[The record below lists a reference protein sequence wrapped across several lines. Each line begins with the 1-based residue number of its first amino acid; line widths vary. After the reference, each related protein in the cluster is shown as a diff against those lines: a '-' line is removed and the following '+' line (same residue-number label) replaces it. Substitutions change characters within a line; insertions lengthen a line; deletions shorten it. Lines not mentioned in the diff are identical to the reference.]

1 MISVNIIKLMNN
13 NHGGIENSELR
24 PKSTGKISGLVM
36 TAINLRDFGGFPTR
50 GGGWMKTGVLYRSGN
65 LEKLSA
71 SNHVAI
77 SELKLQTIIDFRSL
91 EEQEKS
97 PGTFP
102 GSRKVSL
109 PCNIDQSTRDRL
121 RPLLLRRSADD
132 EIVDAIDSVYQ
143 EMVDLMVHP
152 IGEMIRIILD
162 PGNCPVLIH
171 CRAGK
176 DRTGFA
182 AAVVQWAM
190 DVDHDIIMNE
200 YLKSNDFIS
209 PKISKAMKRLRLFTL
224 GLFPKGNLQA
234 AFEVKARYLD
244 TAFSV
249 IETKYGG
256 FAGYLAAG
264 GIHRADLELLK
275 TRLLGL

>member
-1 MISVNIIKLMNN
+1 MNLKS
-13 NHGGIENSELR
+13 GIFI
-24 PKSTGKISGLVM
+24 PGLVM
-36 TAINLRDFGGFPTR
+36 TAINLRDFGGSYTLSGAR
-50 GGGWMKTGVLYRSGN
+50 MKTGILFRSGN

-77 SELKLQTIIDFRSL
+77 SELKLQSIIDYRSL
-91 EEQEKS
+91 EDQEKS

-109 PCNIDQSTRDRL
+109 PCSIEKPTRDRL
-121 RPLLLRRSADD
+121 RPLLLRKSADD
-132 EIVDAIDSVYQ
+132 EIVTAINEVYIL
-143 EMVDLMVHP
+143 MVDLMVHP
-152 IGEMIRIILD
+152 IGETIRIILNPD
-162 PGNCPVLIH
+162 GCPILIH

-182 AAVVQWAM
+182 AAVIQWTLG
-190 DVDHDIIMNE
+190 VDKDTIMRE
-200 YLKSNDFIS
+200 YLKSNDFMS
-209 PKISKAMKRLRLFTL
+209 PKISKALKRLRLFTL

-234 AFEVKARYLD
+234 AFEVKELYLN

-256 FAGYLAAG
+256 LEGYLAACG
-264 GIHRADLELLK
+264 VTKDDVAALK
-275 TRLLGL
+275 ARLLEV

>member
-1 MISVNIIKLMNN
+1 
-13 NHGGIENSELR
+13 
-24 PKSTGKISGLVM
+24 M
-36 TAINLRDFGGFPTR
+36 TAINLRDFGGFATTNGSR
-50 GGGWMKTGVLYRSGN
+50 MKTGVLYRSGN

-71 SNHVAI
+71 SNHTAI
-77 SELKLQTIIDFRSL
+77 SELHLQTIIDFRSIT
-91 EEQEKS
+91 EQEKS

-109 PCNIDQSTRDRL
+109 PCNIDQITRDRL
-121 RPLLLRRSADD
+121 RPLLLRRYADD
-132 EIVDAIDSVYQ
+132 EIVQAIDSVYR

-152 IGEMIRIILD
+152 VGDMIRIILN
-162 PGNCPVLIH
+162 PTQCPVLIH

-182 AAVVQWAM
+182 AAVIQWIM
-190 DVDHDIIMNE
+190 GVDHDTVMRE
-200 YLKSNDFIS
+200 YLLSNEFIS
-209 PKISKAMKRLRLFTL
+209 PKISKALKRLRLFTL

-234 AFEVKARYLD
+234 AFEVRAQYLN

-256 FAGYLAAG
+256 LDGYLAAG
-264 GIHRADLELLK
+264 GVNRDDLKELR
-275 TRLLGL
+275 TRLLNLS

>member
-1 MISVNIIKLMNN
+1 
-13 NHGGIENSELR
+13 
-24 PKSTGKISGLVM
+24 M
-36 TAINLRDFGGFPTR
+36 TAINLRDFGGFMTNSGSR
-50 GGGWMKTGVLYRSGN
+50 MKTGMLYRSGN

-77 SELKLQTIIDFRSL
+77 SELDLQTIIDFRSM

-109 PCNIDQSTRDRL
+109 PCNIDRITRDRL

-132 EIVDAIDSVYQ
+132 EIVEAIDSVYK
-143 EMVDLMVHP
+143 EMVDLMVQP
-152 IGEMIRIILD
+152 IGEMIRIILGN
-162 PGNCPVLIH
+162 GNCPVLIH

-182 AAVVQWAM
+182 AAVIQWAM
-190 DVDHDIIMNE
+190 DVDHETVMRE
-200 YLKSNDFIS
+200 YLKSNEFMS
-209 PKISKAMKRLRLFTL
+209 PKISKALKRLRLFTL

-234 AFEVKARYLD
+234 AFEVKEQYLNSVY
-244 TAFSV
+244 SV

-256 FAGYLAAG
+256 LKGYLAAG
-264 GIHRADLELLK
+264 GVHRGDLEALRELLIE
-275 TRLLGL
+275 R

>member
-1 MISVNIIKLMNN
+1 
-13 NHGGIENSELR
+13 
-24 PKSTGKISGLVM
+24 M
-36 TAINLRDFGGFPTR
+36 TAINLRDFGGFHTKS
-50 GGGWMKTGVLYRSGN
+50 GALMKTGILYRSGN
-65 LEKLSA
+65 LQKLTA

-77 SELKLQTIIDFRSL
+77 SELRIHTIIDFRSMA
-91 EEQEKS
+91 EQEKN

-109 PCNIDQSTRDRL
+109 PCSIEQLTRDRL
-121 RPLLLRRSADD
+121 RPLLLRRSADE
-132 EIVDAIDSVYQ
+132 EIIEAIDDVY
-143 EMVDLMVHP
+143 EVMVDLMVEP

-162 PGNCPVLIH
+162 PANCPILIH

-190 DVDHDIIMNE
+190 DVDHETIMRE

-209 PKISKAMKRLRLFTL
+209 PKISKALKRLRLFTL

-234 AFEVKARYLD
+234 AFEVREQYLD
-244 TAFSV
+244 TAFTV
-249 IETKYGG
+249 IEKKYGG
-256 FAGYLAAG
+256 LAGYLAAAG
-264 GIHRADLELLK
+264 VSAADIEALRA
-275 TRLLGL
+275 RLLIT